1 MLQDVKFFSFK
12 LGKIEGS
19 GDAGD
24 FLTEIVN
31 SKEVKPKTPEP
42 FKAGI
47 ATAENEKDEDDT
59 AVSKGKTSSSS
70 SPTKEDDKTNASPS
84 TDDNEAL

>member
-24 FLTEIVN
+24 FLTEIVK

-42 FKAGI
+42 FKAEV
-47 ATAENEKDEDDT
+47 ATAENEKDEEDT
-59 AVSKGKTSSSS
+59 AVESKGKTSSSS
-70 SPTKEDDKTNASPS
+70 SPTKEDDKTNASPKYR
-84 TDDNEAL
+84 